1 MITVGQLLENYKKGN
16 IILVDSTTD
25 TEAGVIPAESPV
37 IKLIEENSNRLGI
50 KIIKTCIQCQMKCL
64 IEWLNSQRFQSLC
77 LTNWL

>member
-37 IKLIEENSNRLGI
+37 IKLIQEKEVIDWQACKTSSAIPRI
-50 KIIKTCIQCQMKCL
+50 KVCCKL
-64 IEWLNSQRFQSLC
+64 S
-77 LTNWL
+77 

>member
-37 IKLIEENSNRLGI
+37 IKLIEEKEVIDWQACKTSAAVPRI
-50 KIIKTCIQCQMKCL
+50 KVFCKL
-64 IEWLNSQRFQSLC
+64 S
-77 LTNWL
+77 